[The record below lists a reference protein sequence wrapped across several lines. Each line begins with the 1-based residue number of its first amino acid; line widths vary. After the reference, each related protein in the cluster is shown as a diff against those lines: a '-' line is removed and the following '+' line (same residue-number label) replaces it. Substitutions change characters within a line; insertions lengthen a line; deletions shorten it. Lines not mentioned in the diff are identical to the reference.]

1 MTMDVLKSAEDQFAH
16 KARGLLR
23 RLQGASDSVRSCALV
38 SYDGLMVAS
47 VLAEGVDADR
57 FGAMCASLLALSTRA
72 AKEVERGVLRQ
83 IILDGEH
90 GPVLLTRA
98 GTKGVLAVA
107 ADPPKNLG
115 KLILD
120 TRTTAAALATPD
132 AGGPAL

>member
-1 MTMDVLKSAEDQFAH
+1 MTMDAGKSAADQFAH
-16 KARGLLR
+16 KARGQLR
-23 RLQGASDSVRSCALV
+23 ALRGASDSVRSCALV
-38 SYDGLMVAS
+38 SYDGLMIAA

-98 GTKGVLAVA
+98 GKVGVLAVA
-107 ADPPKNLG
+107 ADPSTSLG

-120 TRTTAAALATPD
+120 TRTTANALATLD
-132 AGGPAL
+132 AAGPAS